1 MNDNEQIMSLVEG
14 LLKERRI
21 SQNELARRVNVSSST
36 MSRYFKRDREFPLN
50 KVQDFAKALGTT
62 SEHLLGFE
70 RIGNLEK
77 VDEISTAIPVLGS
90 IACGEPIT
98 AEENVDEYREAL
110 KSSIPLGNLFYL
122 RAKGDSMS
130 PKIPDGSYVLVREQ
144 SDVENGEIGAVLL
157 NGDEEATLKRARK
170 LGDSVLLESINE
182 DYPPYLITDDN
193 PARII
198 GKAVKLEVDL

>member
-77 VDEISTAIPVLGS
+77 VDEISTAVPVLGS

-98 AEENVDEYREAL
+98 AEENVNEYRETL
-110 KSSIPLGNLFYL
+110 KSSIPSGNLFYL

-157 NGDEEATLKRARK
+157 NGDEEATLKRVRK

>member
-98 AEENVDEYREAL
+98 AEENINEYRETL
-110 KSSIPLGNLFYL
+110 KSSIPSGNLFYL
-122 RAKGDSMS
+122 RANARRCSLPS
-130 PKIPDGSYVLVREQ
+130 SAC
-144 SDVENGEIGAVLL
+144 EI
-157 NGDEEATLKRARK
+157 
-170 LGDSVLLESINE
+170 SINQ
-182 DYPPYLITDDN
+182 PFPILC
-193 PARII
+193 P
-198 GKAVKLEVDL
+198 VLP